1 MTDTDKLT
9 NSKLEFSR
17 VCMQSRASFA
27 FLGSVVYT
35 FAVYYA
41 MSTVAER
48 LNSGLGIEVPWDRI
62 RRDSAC
68 NVRHALFSPLSCLT
82 HIVRLWCCASTETRR
97 LIRDRTQDGH
107 LDFHTAPELSDG
119 WGDVVRYLGR
129 EESMASPSDTLP
141 HCRACRAP
149 NATSTSGLPF
159 FTPLPSLMIT
169 PQPQGLTEKIQT
181 HKGEDPNI

>member
-97 LIRDRTQDGH
+97 LIRDGTQDGH

-119 WGDVVRYLGR
+119 WGMWFDTS
-129 EESMASPSDTLP
+129 EEKKAWPAPVIPCPTVERVALQTQHRLP
-141 HCRACRAP
+141 AYRSSRLCRR
-149 NATSTSGLPF
+149 
-159 FTPLPSLMIT
+159 
-169 PQPQGLTEKIQT
+169 
-181 HKGEDPNI
+181 

>member
-68 NVRHALFSPLSCLT
+68 NVRHASLLASLLSRSHC
-82 HIVRLWCCASTETRR
+82 S
-97 LIRDRTQDGH
+97 
-107 LDFHTAPELSDG
+107 F
-119 WGDVVRYLGR
+119 VVLCVHRNQKAY
-129 EESMASPSDTLP
+129 
-141 HCRACRAP
+141 
-149 NATSTSGLPF
+149 
-159 FTPLPSLMIT
+159 
-169 PQPQGLTEKIQT
+169 
-181 HKGEDPNI
+181 